1 MFDYWFTSTD
11 QNGFMYSCDML
22 RYRLEFRKKDFD
34 GEKLRKV
41 LCEWGRHDIK
51 DYPLNTS
58 EYKYRNLFTISYD
71 DIESTKRV
79 MTVGVGFNGTS
90 KEDYK
95 DGFIEV
101 NPNKC
106 FSSLQC
112 LYDFQRIVDCCWS
125 FELVRFDLAIDLP
138 IPREALS
145 LSKDGRKYAM
155 EMHSSSDKTEYLG
168 GRNNSGYVK
177 LYNKG
182 REQGD
187 DTVDLSRLEMTCDA
201 EWTAD
206 QIVSKLPYVNTVQF
220 AGSFDQESDIEVRD
234 LSSTQRALV
243 RALRT
248 STDRDEIY
256 KSLSANIRVKLRPYI
271 YDDNTT
277 LVYDTTCVQDVIN
290 GIRSFEQSMK
300 EGVYLNVTREQLE
313 ADKQRNKFVKV
324 ELSDTPFYQAE

>member
-11 QNGFMYSCDML
+11 QNGFVYSCDML
-22 RYRLEFRKKDFD
+22 RYRLFFRNKDLEGD
-34 GEKLRKV
+34 KLRKI
-41 LCEWGRHDIK
+41 LCQWGRHDIK

-58 EYKYRNLFTISYD
+58 EYKYRNLFTIDYGDS
-71 DIESTKRV
+71 SK

-112 LYDFQRIVDCCWS
+112 LYDIQRIFDCCWS
-125 FELVRFDLAIDLP
+125 FELVRFDLAIDIPL
-138 IPREALS
+138 PRELLS

-168 GRNNSGYVK
+168 GRNNPGYVK

-187 DTVDLSRLEMTCDA
+187 DTVDLSRLELTCDA
-201 EWTAD
+201 EWSAD

-220 AGSFDQESDIEVRD
+220 VGLPDQD
-234 LSSTQRALV
+234 LKELGSTQRALV

-248 STDRDEIY
+248 STDRDEIF
-256 KSLSANIRVKLRPYI
+256 KSLSANIRVKLRPYL

-277 LVYDTTCVQDVIN
+277 LVYDTSCVHDVIT
-290 GIRSFEQSMK
+290 GIRNFEK
-300 EGVYLNVTREQLE
+300 EMETKKYIAVTREDLE
-313 ADKQRNKFVKV
+313 ASKQVNRFVKV
-324 ELSDTPFYQAE
+324 DLTEIPFDQHE

>member
-22 RYRLEFRKKDFD
+22 RYRLKFRSDVYSREYSGKKTV
-34 GEKLRKV
+34 KNLRQV
-41 LCEWGRHDIK
+41 LCDLRRADIK

-58 EYKYRNLFTISYD
+58 EYKYRNLFTIDYGDS
-71 DIESTKRV
+71 SK

-90 KEDYK
+90 KEDYM

-112 LYDFQRIVDCCWS
+112 LYDIQRIFDCCWS
-125 FELVRFDLAIDLP
+125 FELVRFDLAIDIPL
-138 IPREALS
+138 PRELLS

-168 GRNNSGYVK
+168 GRNNPGYVK

-187 DTVDLSRLEMTCDA
+187 DTVDLSRLELTCDA
-201 EWTAD
+201 EWSAD
-206 QIVSKLPYVNTVQF
+206 QIVCKLPYVNTVQCSW
-220 AGSFDQESDIEVRD
+220 APDQGFD
-234 LSSTQRALV
+234 LTSTQRALV

-248 STDRDEIY
+248 STDRDEIF
-256 KSLSANIRVKLRPYI
+256 KSLSANIRVKLRPYL

-277 LVYDTTCVQDVIN
+277 LVYDTSCVHDVIT
-290 GIRSFEQSMK
+290 GIRNFEK
-300 EGVYLNVTREQLE
+300 EMESGKYLAITREHLE
-313 ADKQRNKFVKV
+313 ASKQVNRFVKV
-324 ELSDTPFYQAE
+324 DPGDVPFEQ

>member
-11 QNGFMYSCDML
+11 RNGFVYSCDML
-22 RYRLEFRKKDFD
+22 RYRLFFRNKDLEGD
-34 GEKLRKV
+34 KLRKI
-41 LCEWGRHDIK
+41 LCQWGRSDIK

-58 EYKYRNLFTISYD
+58 EYKYRNLFTIEYADS
-71 DIESTKRV
+71 K

-112 LYDFQRIVDCCWS
+112 LYDIQRIFDCCWS
-125 FELVRFDLAIDLP
+125 FEPVRYDLAIDIPL
-138 IPREALS
+138 PRESLS

-168 GRNNSGYVK
+168 GRNNPGYVK

-187 DTVDLSRLEMTCDA
+187 DTVDLSRLELTCDA
-201 EWTAD
+201 GWSAD
-206 QIVSKLPYVNTVQF
+206 QIVSKLPYVNTVHCT
-220 AGSFDQESDIEVRD
+220 GSPDQAAD
-234 LSSTQRALV
+234 LTSTQRALV

-248 STDRDEIY
+248 STDRDEIFR
-256 KSLSANIRVKLRPYI
+256 SLSANIRVKLRPYL

-277 LVYDTTCVQDVIN
+277 LVYDTSCVHDVIA
-290 GIRSFEQSMK
+290 GIRNFEMEMK
-300 EGVYLNVTREQLE
+300 NGKYLTVTREELE
-313 ADKQRNKFVKV
+313 ASRQVNRFVKV
-324 ELSDTPFYQAE
+324 DPGDVPFA